1 MNPVSYTIATGTTA
15 SVARGMEVNAGVLG
29 NSTAA
34 EAYGIII
41 ATNGLSGAPYF
52 TVPGTVKSYIQVQV
66 TGGADIAAAP
76 ANGFVFNS
84 GGGVNAIQTGGS
96 LITVNGS
103 TTAGF
108 ELNLEAL
115 NASNAAFAMHNN
127 NFVTGSSAD
136 TNYRLNAIGFTA
148 DDLLSIGHACV
159 SGNRTDGHPILSRV
173 GRDTADHERSG
184 DYPTGKYQAQPVK
197 SRTPVAPNRHPQASS
212 FGELSRPQYRDE
224 NGHGDRFSVHI

>member
-1 MNPVSYTIATGTTA
+1 MGYESCFVHDCNRHDGIGRT
-15 SVARGMEVNAGVLG
+15 GMEVNAGVLG

-108 ELNLEAL
+108 
-115 NASNAAFAMHNN
+115 
-127 NFVTGSSAD
+127 GSTSK
-136 TNYRLNAIGFTA
+136 L
-148 DDLLSIGHACV
+148 
-159 SGNRTDGHPILSRV
+159 
-173 GRDTADHERSG
+173 
-184 DYPTGKYQAQPVK
+184 
-197 SRTPVAPNRHPQASS
+197 
-212 FGELSRPQYRDE
+212 
-224 NGHGDRFSVHI
+224 